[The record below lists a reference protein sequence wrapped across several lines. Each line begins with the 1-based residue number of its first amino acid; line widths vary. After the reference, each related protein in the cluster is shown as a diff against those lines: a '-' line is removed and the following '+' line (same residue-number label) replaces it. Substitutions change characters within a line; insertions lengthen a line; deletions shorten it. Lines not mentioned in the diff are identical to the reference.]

1 MAHVLYALSGQGR
14 GHTSRG
20 LAVAAGLRARGHRV
34 TFCGGGT
41 ARAVLEAGGEPVVP
55 SPTLRQVMR
64 WNRLLLLTTGARN
77 AGLVLRARRVVDGLE
92 DAVRALGVDLV
103 VSDFDAFAWRAAD
116 RLGLPVVTVDHQ
128 QVVTETRPDPPV
140 VDPFSQFVASQAVRR
155 IVARRPVRRLIL
167 DVEKWPKNTRLAKA
181 IAKRGLDLEC
191 KELTAGRAAAFLTR
205 AAKDEFDTALPRD
218 AADLLVQF
226 AGTDLGLLEQELG
239 KLCSFAADRD
249 PRAVTAEDVVELVG
263 DSSIR
268 NVFAMLGD
276 VRRGDLGGALA
287 ELDKLLAAGEAPFKI
302 LGGLGFAVRKLAAA
316 ADVAIGGGSLPAGL
330 AAAGVFPKERGE
342 SEAYLKRIGR
352 GRAAKLR
359 GLLLDAD
366 GDLRGGSA
374 LPDRAVLERL
384 LVELAGPTKPLRR

>member
-1 MAHVLYALSGQGR
+1 MH
-14 GHTSRG
+14 
-20 LAVAAGLRARGHRV
+20 AV
-34 TFCGGGT
+34 
-41 ARAVLEAGGEPVVP
+41 
-55 SPTLRQVMR
+55 
-64 WNRLLLLTTGARN
+64 
-77 AGLVLRARRVVDGLE
+77 
-92 DAVRALGVDLV
+92 
-103 VSDFDAFAWRAAD
+103 DFLKKPPRSAAD
-116 RLGLPVVTVDHQ
+116 V
-128 QVVTETRPDPPV
+128 PPV
-140 VDPFSQFVASQAVRR
+140 VAAHGDQRLLKRRCVAALAAALLGEGDEPTKIAGETADLAAVLDELRTVSMFSAARVVVVEAADGFVSENRAGLERYVESPA
-155 IVARRPVRRLIL
+155 ADSALIL

-191 KELTAGRAAAFLTR
+191 KELTAGRAAGFLTR

-249 PRAVTAEDVVELVG
+249 PRAVTAEDVVKLVG

-384 LVELAGPTKPLRR
+384 LVELAGPTGPLRR